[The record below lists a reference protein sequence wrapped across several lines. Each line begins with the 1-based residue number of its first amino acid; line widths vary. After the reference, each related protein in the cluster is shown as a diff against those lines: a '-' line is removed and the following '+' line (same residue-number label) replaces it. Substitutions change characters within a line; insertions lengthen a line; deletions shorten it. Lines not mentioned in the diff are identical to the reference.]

1 MDDPAIARQYG
12 GRIAFWIGMDVQQI
26 IPFGTPAE
34 VRAHVRERIR
44 TFNRPEG
51 GLILAAGNAIL
62 PDTPLENLYAYGDA
76 LYEPLEGK
84 SSR

>member
-1 MDDPAIARQYG
+1 
-12 GRIAFWIGMDVQQI
+12 
-26 IPFGTPAE
+26 
-34 VRAHVRERIR
+34 VRERIC

-76 LYEPLEGK
+76 LYEPRPSCTTCHREEP
-84 SSR
+84 